1 MKMKRESGSALIA
14 AVFFILG
21 ATLLT
26 MSVLAMSK
34 FNTFTIRPH
43 TDLQRRFYTNEG
55 AANRIQ
61 WLIAADRGLHPNANP
76 GEEDY
81 SEYEYDRYLADGV
94 THTIDYYGTEIE
106 FTITDARSGFDF
118 SPRGWRSTLNRIK
131 RRWNTD
137 TELAEKLE
145 NLNDLLSDYTDSN
158 DIVDGGNGNGKE
170 AAEYE
175 SENRMPLPRNAAM
188 QFREEL
194 FYIDGFTDLFP
205 SDKHGR
211 LSSIRL
217 IPPGNMVNLTGNP
230 SVFTADKFQLM
241 VYCDMEEEE
250 AETALE
256 ALEVYRTERIK
267 LSDQL
272 GADLLPKL
280 RRLSWRES
288 GNYTVDM
295 KPKAGTIGKRLTFS
309 YPGFSATGPQN
320 DTVRYMQ
327 WIFY

>member
-1 MKMKRESGSALIA
+1 MKMKQESGSALIA
-14 AVFFILG
+14 AVFFILS

-26 MSVLAMSK
+26 MAVLAMSK

-43 TDLQRRFYTNEG
+43 TDLQRSFYINEG

-61 WLIAADRGLHPNANP
+61 WLIAADRGLHPVANP

-81 SEYEYDRYLADGV
+81 SEYDYDRYLADGV

-118 SPRGWRSTLNRIK
+118 TSRGWNSTLNRIK

-137 TELAEKLE
+137 TDLSDRV
-145 NLNDLLSDYTDSN
+145 DLLRDLITDYTDTN
-158 DIVDGGNGNGKE
+158 DNIYGDGKE
-170 AAEYE
+170 VADYE
-175 SENRMPLPRNAAM
+175 AENRAPLPRNSAM

-194 FYIDGFTDLFP
+194 FYIDGFTDMFP
-205 SDKHGR
+205 VDKHGR

-217 IPPGNMVNLTGNP
+217 IPPGNMVNLSGTP
-230 SVFTADKFQLM
+230 SVFTADRYLLM
-241 VYCDMEEEE
+241 TYCDLEEEE
-250 AETALE
+250 ADVVLE
-256 ALEVYRTERIK
+256 ALNTYRTERVK
-267 LSDQL
+267 LPDL
-272 GADLLPKL
+272 LDVELLPKV

-288 GNYTVDM
+288 GNYTVDI
-295 KPKAGTIGKRLTFS
+295 KPKTGTIGKRLTFS
-309 YPGFSATGPQN
+309 FPGFDTGGPQN